1 MNLLLIFKII
11 SSYSVL
17 IMLGVS
23 LRCAYSLLRN
33 KNFNKNYWLFSL
45 VVTMSTI
52 ETIMNFLFSVVLK
65 STGIYVNI
73 IFYTQKLY
81 LIIEVVTIVY
91 FYIKLFKDINEK
103 KEILEKELTA
113 FLFATLIA
121 IFIGIKYDKLILLI
135 TILESIIINYFFI
148 KLLFRGIL
156 EEKKIRFKYQE
167 IINRGLFTF
176 INLIS
181 PYSIINEI
189 ISETNQPIYITLN
202 FINDLGYIYFFNSL
216 YKSAKC
222 YR

>member
-1 MNLLLIFKII
+1 
-11 SSYSVL
+11 
-17 IMLGVS
+17 
-23 LRCAYSLLRN
+23 
-33 KNFNKNYWLFSL
+33 
-45 VVTMSTI
+45 MSTI

>member
-1 MNLLLIFKII
+1 MNLLLVFKII

-45 VVTMSTI
+45 VVTMSSI

-65 STGIYVNI
+65 STVIYVNI

-103 KEILEKELTA
+103 KEIIEKELIA

-176 INLIS
+176 INLIP

-189 ISETNQPIYITLN
+189 ISETNQPIYVTLN

>member
-1 MNLLLIFKII
+1 MNLIVVFKII

-23 LRCAYSLLRN
+23 LRCAYSLIRN